1 MSPNS
6 PPWDSPGLPA
16 SYSPPPAISST
27 WLGQVHRVKQS
38 SSFSPAVGEGSYK
51 YEMSPTSEVVLL
63 VIQSLPRF
71 QFYSKATS
79 KYQSHGAGCRHLA
92 PANAWAL
99 RWLRTQLPTNA
110 LTGESLC
117 PPGAPGPLSIL
128 LLLSAHTH
136 KHTYTHTHTHTQ
148 SRNLGSPRLSGKGDR
163 YLVLTAGLL
172 PRWSEPQVL
181 QTTLLP
187 PGWGGASLPAG

>member
-63 VIQSLPRF
+63 VTQSLPRF

-79 KYQSHGAGCRHLA
+79 KYRSHGAGCRHLA

-99 RWLRTQLPTNA
+99 RWLRTQLPTKA
-110 LTGESLC
+110 LTGGSLC
-117 PPGAPGPLSIL
+117 PLGAPGPLSIL
-128 LLLSAHTH
+128 LLLSAL
-136 KHTYTHTHTHTQ
+136 THTHTH
-148 SRNLGSPRLSGKGDR
+148 SRNLESPRLSGKGGR
-163 YLVLTAGLL
+163 YIVLTAGLL

-181 QTTLLP
+181 QTILLP